1 MFPSPVEEE
10 TNTPAYLKP
19 GSPELRENP
28 SWSLVSCPLVFEGH
42 GHRNLIVT
50 WRIIYKLRMVAFLPV
65 GTAGGYTGNTSTSR
79 MMWTKDACVF
89 PTGQLLN
96 LWSWV
101 ERVIIPKMLCVRKVN
116 LQQLPCAKAE
126 ASKGTGPGQVHLS
139 LPAPFLST
147 LLQCQSVQE
156 L

>member
-1 MFPSPVEEE
+1 M
-10 TNTPAYLKP
+10 PAYLKP

-50 WRIIYKLRMVAFLPV
+50 WRIIYKLCMVAFLPV

-101 ERVIIPKMLCVRKVN
+101 ERVIIPKSVLCKKSQPPTTAVCQGRGFKRHR
-116 LQQLPCAKAE
+116 PW
-126 ASKGTGPGQVHLS
+126 SGPSQPARSLS
-139 LPAPFLST
+139 LHPPPVPICAGAVSWD
-147 LLQCQSVQE
+147 
-156 L
+156 